1 MERRDEREFRDE
13 LVSLRAQHR
22 QLDCEIVALEA
33 DPSADQLLVKRL
45 KKEKTRPE
53 RSHYADRG
61 QAASRYHCLIGIA
74 ALARKTVSGP
84 CALVAYDLADT
95 PRRYLALP
103 GQAGLYCEP
112 GDFYIDPHRSVD
124 RAVITHGHG
133 DHARSG
139 HRAVLATRE
148 TIEIMKV
155 RYGADCA
162 GTFEQ
167 RPLGE
172 TLSINGVGVRLV
184 PAGHIL
190 GSAQVV
196 IEWAGRRAVVS
207 GDYKRASD
215 PTCAPFE
222 LVTCD
227 VFVTE
232 ATFALPV
239 FRHEKAHHE
248 VEKLLASMAAEPDR
262 THLIGAYG
270 LGKCQRMIRVIR
282 DAGYDK
288 PIYLHGAVMALTEL
302 YQKLG
307 IDLGDV
313 RPVAGTDQKSML
325 GGIVMCPPSALG
337 DRWSRRF
344 GDPVNAFASGWMR
357 IRGRARQRGIEL
369 PLVVSDHVDWPEL
382 IQTIAETGA
391 EEIWVTHGRED
402 ALVHYLATLGRK
414 ARALALVGRDE
425 GSE

>member
-1 MERRDEREFRDE
+1 MTSRTPAVETW
-13 LVSLRAQHR
+13 LY
-22 QLDCEIVALEA
+22 
-33 DPSADQLLVKRL
+33 P
-45 KKEKTRPE
+45 
-53 RSHYADRG
+53 
-61 QAASRYHCLIGIA
+61 AA
-74 ALARKTVSGP
+74 
-84 CALVAYDLADT
+84 
-95 PRRYLALP
+95 
-103 GQAGLYCEP
+103 AGLYCEP
-112 GDFYIDPHRSVD
+112 GDFYIDPHRTVD

-133 DHARSG
+133 DHARPG
-139 HRAVLATRE
+139 HGAVLATRE

-155 RYGADCA
+155 RYGDDCA
-162 GTFEQ
+162 GAFE
-167 RPLGE
+167 PLALGAPFA
-172 TLSINGVGVRLV
+172 INGVDVRLE

-196 IEWAGRRAVVS
+196 IEWAGKRAVIS

-215 PTCAPFE
+215 PTCTPFE
-222 LVTCD
+222 LVPCD

-239 FRHEKAHHE
+239 FRHERAEHE

-262 THLIGAYG
+262 THLIGAYN

-282 DAGYDK
+282 DAGYDA
-288 PIYLHGAVMALTEL
+288 PIYLHGGVVALTEL
-302 YQKLG
+302 YQRLG
-307 IDLGDV
+307 VDLGEL
-313 RPVAGTDQKSML
+313 RPVAETDPKSMH

-357 IRGRARQRGIEL
+357 VRGRARQLGIEL

-382 IQTIAETGA
+382 IQTIKETGA

-402 ALVHYLATLGRK
+402 ALVHYLGSLGIK

-425 GSE
+425 EAE